1 MKVLDAF
8 DSAHSKNMRR
18 WPLRLFLLL
27 IDFDSDTDRLVVARR
42 RIPMDLH
49 QRTFI
54 LGAFSDPEQLRSQIG
69 KTLDEIGQDL
79 AKDCKDQTNRTWGHP
94 LLLHNAA
101 ELARLQGAVRTI
113 LFHGP

>member
-1 MKVLDAF
+1 
-8 DSAHSKNMRR
+8 
-18 WPLRLFLLL
+18 
-27 IDFDSDTDRLVVARR
+27 
-42 RIPMDLH
+42 MDLH